1 MRFTRMLL
9 PGIAVMALAVSAATK
24 AKTAV
29 AEENPEGWKLVW
41 SEEFNYDGQADTALW
56 SRIPKG
62 RPDWQAHMSADDRL
76 YEMRDGNAVL
86 KGIADSAGTA
96 GPVEY
101 LTGGLW
107 TKGKKSFMGGRLE
120 IRAKLEGA
128 RGAWPAIWLLPD
140 TSSASVEVY
149 GTSEWP
155 YGGEIDIMERLNS
168 DSIAYQTVHSD
179 YTYNKGQT
187 GNPVSSCTGR
197 IDPDGYNVYAVEMY
211 PDSVRFFI
219 NDVPVNTYP
228 RIESA
233 DRASQFPFYR
243 PMYLLIDMQL
253 GGQWVGRVFPE
264 DLPVEMLVDWVRYY
278 QKQ

>member
-1 MRFTRMLL
+1 MRFKRFLIPAM
-9 PGIAVMALAVSAATK
+9 AFMALAVVSC
-24 AKTAV
+24 AKT
-29 AEENPEGWKLVW
+29 EQKSDEWKLVW
-41 SEEFNYDGQADTALW
+41 SEEFDYDGQADTTVW

-62 RPDWQAHMSADDRL
+62 TPDWCAHMSSDDRL

-101 LTGGLW
+101 LTGGIF
-107 TKGKKSFMGGRLE
+107 TKGKKAFLGGRLE
-120 IRAKLEGA
+120 VRAKLQGA
-128 RGAWPAIWLLPD
+128 RGAWPAIWMLPEP
-140 TSSASVEVY
+140 SASEEY
-149 GTSEWP
+149 GSTQWP

-179 YTYNKGQT
+179 YTYNKGMNDPVPSRT
-187 GNPVSSCTGR
+187 GV
-197 IDPDGYNVYAVEMY
+197 IDPDDYNVYAVEMY

-219 NDVPVNTYP
+219 NDTHVNTYP
-228 RIESA
+228 RIEGVDA
-233 DRASQFPFYR
+233 ASQFPYYR
-243 PMYLLIDMQL
+243 PMYLMIDMQL

-278 QKQ
+278 ERAE